1 MAQDLTKMQDI
12 KYSELNLWRQYV
24 NFIKAQDLQS
34 AQNFIN
40 QNPNLK
46 YKVFN
51 AFNWNRLINAINDG
65 TSTTQPTTD
74 SILGQW
80 NYDYNKLKNASANF
94 KYVGEWETG
103 IEYKKNNLVTLNGQ
117 SYFCYEDH
125 LSDSSRQPPN
135 LTFWRAAQ
143 IMKPSLGIQVSESVP
158 TTIEINDIWF
168 DENPRWSNM
177 IWNGLTN
184 FNGKYIWSD
193 GINTYYS
200 GLYGVGQYVLDKGTN
215 TWNGKTWNINFIS
228 GNNVWTDG
236 DNIYYSEG
244 SAQYVLDKGTNTWEE
259 KTWNGFSSVF
269 GEAIWTDGTNIYYSN
284 GGPTFQ
290 YVLNKETSTWEQK
303 TWNIDL
309 LTGNNVWTDGT
320 NIYCSAITGN
330 YIYDKN
336 TGTWT
341 EKIWINVPFFWG
353 SDVWT
358 DGTNTYISSTSN
370 GEQQRVYNKTNDS
383 WDFAD
388 WAEAIEGSNIWKDGN
403 NIYYSNGEIQYKF
416 NFYN

>member
-80 NYDYNKLKNASANF
+80 NYDYNKLKTASANF
-94 KYVGEWETG
+94 KYVGEWEIG

-125 LSDSSRQPPN
+125 LSSGSNQPPN
-135 LTFWRAAQ
+135 LTFWRYAQ
-143 IMKPSLGIQVSESVP
+143 QMKPSLGIQVSESVP

-168 DENPRWSNM
+168 DENPRWSNKS
-177 IWNGLTN
+177 WDGLSN
-184 FNGKYIWSD
+184 FEGQYVWSD
-193 GINTYYS
+193 GDNTYYS
-200 GLYGVGQYVLDKGTN
+200 GLYGSEQYVLNKVSS
-215 TWNGKTWNINFIS
+215 TWEEKTWNINIQ
-228 GNNVWTDG
+228 GNDIWTDG
-236 DNIYYSEG
+236 DNIYYS
-244 SAQYVLDKGTNTWEE
+244 YL
-259 KTWNGFSSVF
+259 
-269 GEAIWTDGTNIYYSN
+269 TD
-284 GGPTFQ
+284 Q
-290 YVLNKETSTWEQK
+290 YVLNKETSTWAPKTWNGLSSLNGDGVWTDGNNIYYSDGGSSYQYVLNKETSTWAPK

-309 LTGNNVWTDGT
+309 LTGQNIWTDGD

-330 YIYDKN
+330 YIYNKE
-336 TGTWT
+336 TGLWS
-341 EKIWINVPFFWG
+341 EKVWIGVPYFWG
-353 SDVWT
+353 ADVWS
-358 DGTNTYISSTSN
+358 DGVNTYISSTFGN
-370 GEQQRVYNKTNDS
+370 GQQRVYNKANDT
-383 WDFAD
+383 WDSAD
-388 WAEAIEGSNIWKDGN
+388 WAEKIYGRNIWLEGN